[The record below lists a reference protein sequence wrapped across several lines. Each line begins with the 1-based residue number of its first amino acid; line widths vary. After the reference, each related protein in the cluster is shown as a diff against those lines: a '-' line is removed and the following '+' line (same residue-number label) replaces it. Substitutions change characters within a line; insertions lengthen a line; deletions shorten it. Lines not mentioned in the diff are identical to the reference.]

1 MTISNMWYVYI
12 APEHKTDIMLDSLLH
27 LFYKY
32 FLFFFSKED
41 IEKYQEAEE
50 LYTKAMC
57 LEQSSVEAREALRF
71 LQYRKVCAKNSES
84 KLIKKTQNKMKTS

>member
-1 MTISNMWYVYI
+1 MYLVSATPTKLQAGV
-12 APEHKTDIMLDSLLH
+12 SLSEVTH
-27 LFYKY
+27 SSSLFYHY
-32 FLFFFSKED
+32 VLFFFSKED

-71 LQYRKVCAKNSES
+71 LHYRKVCATISES
-84 KLIKKTQNKMKTS
+84 N

>member
-12 APEHKTDIMLDSLLH
+12 ASTSSPEHKTDIMLDSLLH

-32 FLFFFSKED
+32 FFLFFSKED

-71 LQYRKVCAKNSES
+71 LHYRKVCAK
-84 KLIKKTQNKMKTS
+84 KFRIKIN